1 MVGLVL
7 LIACFNVACL
17 LIARGAARRKE
28 LAMRLAIGASR
39 WRIARQLL
47 MESAALSAAGTA
59 VGLPISVGMVRGLL
73 HYLPTNGMLITL
85 GEVPDWRILVFTAA
99 LAFATVLLFGL
110 APAREAFKVDLLD
123 ALKGAGPAGGNRGSV
138 SLRRGLVTAQVAF
151 SFLLVVGALLFAK
164 TLSNLKRTNSGLR
177 GIDNLVTFQID
188 PARSGYS
195 LPRLKAFYQQAL
207 ENVRTVPGVRSA
219 GYAWIQVLSNR
230 MAGWDISVE
239 GQSSDSGNREAFV
252 NSVSPGFWRTMGI
265 PLLAGRDF
273 ESGDIDGRPKVAIV
287 NREFA
292 NDVFGKENPIGRHI
306 GLDAGPGSRP
316 DIEIVGVVEDALD
329 RGPRDG
335 IHRQVFFPYPQLNQ
349 PVAVAF
355 YVRTAGDARGAF
367 AALRRRIGELD
378 ATMPVYEMKTVED
391 QLNETLSTERLTATL
406 SAASGVLATLL
417 AALGLYG
424 VMALT
429 VARRTREIGLR
440 MAVGARQSA
449 VLWMVMKE
457 ALVLLGIGL
466 ALGIPGAY
474 WLSRW
479 VESQLYGVTPA
490 DVGTGGSAALIL
502 VVVAV
507 VAGLL
512 PACRASTIDPVQ
524 ALRHE

>member
-1 MVGLVL
+1 
-7 LIACFNVACL
+7 
-17 LIARGAARRKE
+17 
-28 LAMRLAIGASR
+28 
-39 WRIARQLL
+39 
-47 MESAALSAAGTA
+47 
-59 VGLPISVGMVRGLL
+59 
-73 HYLPTNGMLITL
+73 
-85 GEVPDWRILVFTAA
+85 
-99 LAFATVLLFGL
+99 
-110 APAREAFKVDLLD
+110 
-123 ALKGAGPAGGNRGSV
+123 
-138 SLRRGLVTAQVAF
+138 
-151 SFLLVVGALLFAK
+151 
-164 TLSNLKRTNSGLR
+164 
-177 GIDNLVTFQID
+177 
-188 PARSGYS
+188 
-195 LPRLKAFYQQAL
+195 
-207 ENVRTVPGVRSA
+207 
-219 GYAWIQVLSNR
+219 
-230 MAGWDISVE
+230 
-239 GQSSDSGNREAFV
+239 
-252 NSVSPGFWRTMGI
+252 
-265 PLLAGRDF
+265 
-273 ESGDIDGRPKVAIV
+273 
-287 NREFA
+287 
-292 NDVFGKENPIGRHI
+292 
-306 GLDAGPGSRP
+306 
-316 DIEIVGVVEDALD
+316 
-329 RGPRDG
+329 
-335 IHRQVFFPYPQLNQ
+335 LNQ

-524 ALRHE
+524 ELRHE